1 MPITRRQF
9 ELEIDAKI
17 EEWMRKIHSF
27 LAEHKDEAFNED
39 ELRQHYSPPLVGL
52 LSDAQKR
59 YLQVKGKGD
68 PFDILPGEKWSF
80 DRALEKLVDLRAVEK
95 ATIRASEYYAY
106 KRDLEDVL

>member
-27 LAEHKDEAFNED
+27 LNTHAEEAFTEA
-39 ELRQHYSPPLVGL
+39 ELHEALDPSWLVDLQKKDRQQGF
-52 LSDAQKR
+52 LSLEESSTRKSEERA
-59 YLQVKGKGD
+59 
-68 PFDILPGEKWSF
+68 FDL
-80 DRALEKLVDLRAVEK
+80 ALEKLVELGAVGK

-106 KRDLEDVL
+106 RRELEDFL